1 MVATAL
7 ATRYPPCGL
16 CLAEGVLAV
25 TIMVTVT
32 IIVIVM
38 ATVTITIMV
47 LVLVYTDLP
56 IR

>member
-7 ATRYPPCGL
+7 ATRCPPCGL

-25 TIMVTVT
+25 TILVTVT
-32 IIVIVM
+32 IIVIVIV
-38 ATVTITIMV
+38 TVTFIIII
-47 LVLVYTDLP
+47 LVLVYTDLL